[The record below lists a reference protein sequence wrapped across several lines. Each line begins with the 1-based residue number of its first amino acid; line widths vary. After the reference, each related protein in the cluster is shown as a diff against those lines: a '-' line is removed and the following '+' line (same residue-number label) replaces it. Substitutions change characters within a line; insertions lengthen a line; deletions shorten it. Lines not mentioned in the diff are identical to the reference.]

1 MLPGGVMVKLC
12 DGCVRRNG
20 LRAGG
25 SFYLPKRPERLGL
38 AAVRALRAQG
48 KSVARI
54 AKHAEVT
61 ERRVYQMLAQGRH

>member
-1 MLPGGVMVKLC
+1 MVKLC
-12 DGCVRRNG
+12 DGCVRRNEIA
-20 LRAGG
+20 AGG

-48 KSVARI
+48 SRWPGLPSTL
-54 AKHAEVT
+54 VT